1 MQQVRFALALWVLFY
16 VTGCST
22 QQATPSHQQLAK
34 AKKPLVLLISIDGFK
49 PDYLT
54 RGLTPTLNQL
64 ALKGVLATGL
74 VPAFPSV
81 TFPNHYSIVT
91 GRTPDHHGIVDNRIV
106 DPDIPN
112 QVFHYSSPE
121 ALKNPQWWEGA
132 KPIWVTAKEQ
142 GKISSTL
149 FWPGSETLIH
159 GLQPDDFLAY
169 QHEMPSTERAIKL
182 LAWLDRPDSTRAD
195 FATLYF
201 TEVDAV
207 GHSKGPNSVELKNAL
222 KNVDDAIKA
231 FMQGLEELGLTAV
244 TSVVIVSD
252 HGMAE
257 VKNDHVINLKSL
269 LNDYPDAE
277 LRWTGAYGGIEAK
290 AEDVEAI
297 LNALSS
303 QPHLSCW
310 KKALLPKRF
319 KFGSHKRIPS
329 IFCLAAQGWFV
340 TDKAG
345 LSPVAGMHGY
355 DPALTSMHGLFIASG
370 YRIQQQN
377 TPLAPFN
384 NIDLY
389 PFLTTLLNIQPE
401 PHDGDDFLVRSIL
414 KLP

>member
-1 MQQVRFALALWVLFY
+1 MHIFRLILILWILFY
-16 VTGCST
+16 LLGC
-22 QQATPSHQQLAK
+22 ATHQTTVSHHLVDDP
-34 AKKPLVLLISIDGFK
+34 KKPLVLLIGIDGFK
-49 PDYLT
+49 PEYLT
-54 RGLTPTLNQL
+54 RGLTPTLIQL
-64 ALKGVLATGL
+64 AQKGVLATGL
-74 VPAFPSV
+74 IPAFPSV

-91 GRTPDHHGIVDNRIV
+91 GLTPDHHGIVDNRMV
-106 DPDIPN
+106 DPDIPK
-112 QVFHYSSPE
+112 QIFHYSSPE
-121 ALKNPQWWEGA
+121 SLKNPRWWEGA
-132 KPIWVTAKEQ
+132 TPIWVTAKQQ

-159 GLQPDDFLAY
+159 GELPDDFLTY
-169 QHEMPSTERAIKL
+169 EHSMPSMERASKL
-182 LAWLDRPDSTRAD
+182 LLWLDRPDVKRAD

-201 TEVDAV
+201 SEVDAV
-207 GHSKGPNSVELKNAL
+207 GHSKGPNSVELNNAL
-222 KNVDDAIKA
+222 KNVDDAIKT
-231 FMQGLEELGLTAV
+231 FMQGLDQLGLTAV

-257 VKNDHVINLKSL
+257 VADHNVINLKSL
-269 LNDYPDAE
+269 LQDYPDAE
-277 LRWTGAYGGIEAK
+277 LRWTGAYGGIEVK
-290 AEDVEAI
+290 AENVEAI
-297 LNALSS
+297 LNTLST
-303 QPHLSCW
+303 QRHFSCW
-310 KKALLPKRF
+310 QKANLPIRF

-389 PFLTTLLNIQPE
+389 PLLTTLLNIQPE